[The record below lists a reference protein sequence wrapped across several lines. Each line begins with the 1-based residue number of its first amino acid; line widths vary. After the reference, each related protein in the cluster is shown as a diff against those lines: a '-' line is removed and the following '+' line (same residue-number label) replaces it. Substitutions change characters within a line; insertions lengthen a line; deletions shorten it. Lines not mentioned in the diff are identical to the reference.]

1 MLLLQLKTGI
11 TPGICVT
18 SCIDSKTTK
27 IREQGNETGGKN
39 KREKWRGDKG
49 NEGRIYETKDKYK

>member
-1 MLLLQLKTGI
+1 
-11 TPGICVT
+11 VT
-18 SCIDSKTTK
+18 SCLDAKTTK

-39 KREKWRGDKG
+39 KREKWRGDNG